1 MSRRAL
7 RFLGVMVLLGGVAA
21 CGGGRGEF
29 AVGTLERDRHE
40 LAAESNEPIAAIEV
54 REGDRVA
61 AGDLLVVQDARL
73 LEAELRAAQAQRE
86 VAAARLLEAQHG
98 PLQDSIERARAAVA
112 ESDALVRTARLQLE
126 RERSLRDRDYASQN
140 ALDQLQGQ
148 YDAAIARREQ
158 ARELLAELEAGT
170 RYEILAQLSAAV
182 AGAEARIDELRVR
195 LERARVRAPVHGT
208 VEALPLEIG
217 ERPQPGQ
224 TVAVLRAAAPT
235 YARVHL
241 PEPLRARVTVGDPA
255 TVRIDGHVRDYAG
268 RVRWIATEAAFT
280 PYFAL
285 TQHDRGRLAYLAEI
299 ELEASDGDLPVGVP
313 VEVRF
318 GPQP

>member
-1 MSRRAL
+1 LRSFGLAAL
-7 RFLGVMVLLGGVAA
+7 LSALAA
-21 CGGGRGEF
+21 CGTGNADF
-29 AVGTLERDRHE
+29 AVGTLERDRHD
-40 LAAESNEPIAAIEV
+40 LSAESSEPIAAIEV

-61 AGDLLVVQDARL
+61 VGDLLVVQDARL

-98 PLQDSIERARAAVA
+98 PLLDSIERARAAVA

-148 YDAAIARREQ
+148 YDAAIARRDQ

-170 RYEILAQLSAAV
+170 RYEILDQLSAAV

-195 LERARVRAPVHGT
+195 LERARVRAPVDGT

-224 TVAVLRAAAPT
+224 TVAVLRAATPT

-241 PEPLRARVTVGDPA
+241 PELLRTRVTVGDPA
-255 TVRIDGHVRDYAG
+255 TVRIDGHARDYPG

-299 ELEASDGDLPVGVP
+299 ELEASYGDLPVGVP

>member
-1 MSRRAL
+1 VLRAL
-7 RFLGVMVLLGGVAA
+7 GVVLVLSGLAA
-21 CGGGRGEF
+21 CGPDNGEF
-29 AVGTLERDRHE
+29 AVGTLERDRHD
-40 LAAESNEPIAAIEV
+40 LSAESSEPIAAIEV

-86 VAAARLLEAQHG
+86 VSAARLLEAQHG
-98 PLQDSIERARAAVA
+98 PLLDSIERARAVLA
-112 ESDALVRTARLQLE
+112 ETEALVRTARLQLD
-126 RERSLRDRDYASQN
+126 RERSLRTRDYASQN

-148 YDAAIARREQ
+148 YDAAVARREQ

-170 RYEILAQLSAAV
+170 RYEILDQLRATV

-195 LERARVRAPVHGT
+195 LGRAQVRAPVDGT

-224 TVAVLRAAAPT
+224 TVAVLRAVAPT

-241 PEPLRARVTVGDPA
+241 TEALRARVAVGDPA
-255 TVRIDGHVRDYAG
+255 SVRIDGHARDYAG

-299 ELEASDGDLPVGVP
+299 ELETSDGDLPVGVP